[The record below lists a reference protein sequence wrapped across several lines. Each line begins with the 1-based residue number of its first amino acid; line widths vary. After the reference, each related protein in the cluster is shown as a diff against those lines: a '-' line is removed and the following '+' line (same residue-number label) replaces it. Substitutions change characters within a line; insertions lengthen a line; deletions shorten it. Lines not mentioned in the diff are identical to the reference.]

1 MDFSRKTAFDVLVE
15 IEKNGSYSNLAL
27 NRFIGET
34 QTEKAAVI
42 REIVHG
48 VTANRI
54 FLDYY
59 LNNFIPSGIEKVRL
73 KEKTILRMGLY
84 QIMFRKVPGYA
95 AVNESVELAKK
106 VCRGREGFINGV
118 LRNCIREIKKI
129 KLPDENN
136 RKDYLSV
143 KYSFP
148 QDIIEMWDEQY
159 GSEICEK
166 IMEAFCSRAP
176 MSVRVNLLKTDADSL
191 EASLRTKGFET
202 ERGAFS
208 DRCIHI
214 KGRGIMATDEYLQG
228 AFSVQDQASI
238 LAADYLDAKAGETVV
253 DVCAAPGGKTA
264 AIAEKMDNT
273 GIINACDIYDH
284 KLSLIEE
291 QAERLGITI
300 IKTQK
305 ADGRTGIENFD
316 GRADRVLADVPCS
329 GLGVIRRKPEIK
341 YNVQKNISQLLGI
354 QRDILQRS
362 SKYLRNGGTMI
373 YSTCTINKN
382 ENEKQAE
389 AFLNKNENFEMLWQK
404 QFMPTAETDGFYIC
418 KMIKRG

>member
-1 MDFSRKTAFDVLVE
+1 MLPNAARD
-15 IEKNGSYSNLAL
+15 SYSNLAL

-166 IMEAFCSRAP
+166 IMEASCSRAP

-341 YNVQKNISQLLGI
+341 YNVQKDISQLLGI

>member
-1 MDFSRKTAFDVLVE
+1 M
-15 IEKNGSYSNLAL
+15 
-27 NRFIGET
+27 
-34 QTEKAAVI
+34 
-42 REIVHG
+42 
-48 VTANRI
+48 TANRI

-84 QIMFRKVPGYA
+84 QIMFREVPGYA
-95 AVNESVELAKK
+95 AVNESVKLAKK

-166 IMEAFCSRAP
+166 IMEASCSRAP

-341 YNVQKNISQLLGI
+341 YNVQKDISQLLGI

>member
-1 MDFSRKTAFDVLVE
+1 
-15 IEKNGSYSNLAL
+15 
-27 NRFIGET
+27 
-34 QTEKAAVI
+34 
-42 REIVHG
+42 
-48 VTANRI
+48 
-54 FLDYY
+54 
-59 LNNFIPSGIEKVRL
+59 
-73 KEKTILRMGLY
+73 
-84 QIMFRKVPGYA
+84 
-95 AVNESVELAKK
+95 
-106 VCRGREGFINGV
+106 
-118 LRNCIREIKKI
+118 
-129 KLPDENN
+129 
-136 RKDYLSV
+136 
-143 KYSFP
+143 
-148 QDIIEMWDEQY
+148 
-159 GSEICEK
+159 
-166 IMEAFCSRAP
+166 
-176 MSVRVNLLKTDADSL
+176 
-191 EASLRTKGFET
+191 
-202 ERGAFS
+202 
-208 DRCIHI
+208 
-214 KGRGIMATDEYLQG
+214 MATDEYLQG

-341 YNVQKNISQLLGI
+341 YNVQKDISQLLGI

>member
-84 QIMFRKVPGYA
+84 QIMFREVPGYA
-95 AVNESVELAKK
+95 AVNESVKLAKK

-166 IMEAFCSRAP
+166 IMEASCSRAP

-341 YNVQKNISQLLGI
+341 YNVQKDISQLLGI

-362 SKYLRNGGTMI
+362 
-373 YSTCTINKN
+373 
-382 ENEKQAE
+382 
-389 AFLNKNENFEMLWQK
+389 
-404 QFMPTAETDGFYIC
+404 
-418 KMIKRG
+418 